1 MKMRSS
7 VTEMYLA
14 WLSKT
19 DWRRSG
25 SRGVR
30 ATAQHS
36 MLWGPVTISPWIE
49 VALDHMVDY
58 ALITPDCSSD
68 GR

>member
-1 MKMRSS
+1 MKMQSS

-19 DWRRSG
+19 YWRRSS

-30 ATAQHS
+30 AAAQHS
-36 MLWGPVTISPWIE
+36 VLWGPATISPWIE
-49 VALDHMVDY
+49 VALDHMVN
-58 ALITPDCSSD
+58 
-68 GR
+68 